1 VLERE
6 TSIKRKGRKQ
16 GTKKE
21 LSINKDAEKKE
32 EAFLSKADDGD
43 QA

>member
-1 VLERE
+1 MERE

-21 LSINKDAEKKE
+21 LSIIKDAEAKE
-32 EAFLSKADDGD
+32 EAFLGKVEGGD